1 MSVAASVWPAILFL
15 SLNVLGQNPNPVP
28 FINQPVVPAAV
39 APNGTAFTLTI
50 NGTNFS
56 SGSVVNWNGNAR
68 STTFISASQ
77 LTAAISASDIA
88 AASTAVLTVTNPGPG
103 GGTSNT
109 IFFPIHNSTTSIS
122 LTRSDLSTSSAP
134 VSVVVADFQG
144 KGKLSLATVN
154 NGANTISV
162 LLGNGDGTF
171 APAVNYPTGNLPTA
185 IIAADFNHDGI
196 LDLAVTNS
204 GDGTVSLLLGL
215 GDGTFAPKTDFVVS
229 SSPAAL
235 AAGDLN
241 GDGNLDLVVANSG
254 SATISVLLGQGDGTF
269 ALQATYLTGN
279 APQSVAVGDF
289 NGDG

>member
-103 GGTSNT
+103 GGTSNNCR
-109 IFFPIHNSTTSIS
+109 FGDW
-122 LTRSDLSTSSAP
+122 R
-134 VSVVVADFQG
+134 G
-144 KGKLSLATVN
+144 
-154 NGANTISV
+154 GASEH
-162 LLGNGDGTF
+162 DC
-171 APAVNYPTGNLPTA
+171 
-185 IIAADFNHDGI
+185 AADPVHNDC
-196 LDLAVTNS
+196 
-204 GDGTVSLLLGL
+204 
-215 GDGTFAPKTDFVVS
+215 
-229 SSPAAL
+229 
-235 AAGDLN
+235 
-241 GDGNLDLVVANSG
+241 G
-254 SATISVLLGQGDGTF
+254 SETKD
-269 ALQATYLTGN
+269 QATQSGEPHHGN
-279 APQSVAVGDF
+279 RAYREPRPKCGRKKEIPVGLA
-289 NGDG
+289 